1 MQNEAYQKLMDNLC
15 DIVAEEQAKLG
26 YMKEPIRLYYP
37 LSSLNHFFGGDVSAD
52 EMQEKLSKFKSFAY
66 YKFGE
71 VEITHKGERFCFFL
85 SERATEYVHE
95 NGGQNQFIFDLVALL
110 AKHGTVMEEVE
121 ALFAKQKDAYEI
133 EKMNHGEF
141 DYMIHFV
148 DSKDKYLYCF
158 KDEGCHII
166 YHRFLPEDYE
176 DLGL

>member
-66 YKFGE
+66 DKFGE

-85 SERATEYVHE
+85 SERAT
-95 NGGQNQFIFDLVALL
+95 
-110 AKHGTVMEEVE
+110 
-121 ALFAKQKDAYEI
+121 QKDAYEI

-148 DSKDKYLYCF
+148 NSKDKYLYCF

>member
-37 LSSLNHFFGGDVSAD
+37 LRSLNGTTVKTLSQL
-52 EMQEKLSKFKSFAY
+52 QEKLSKFKSFAY
-66 YKFGE
+66 DKFGE

-85 SERATEYVHE
+85 SERATEYVHQ

-121 ALFAKQKDAYEI
+121 ALFAWRI
-133 EKMNHGEF
+133 
-141 DYMIHFV
+141 
-148 DSKDKYLYCF
+148 
-158 KDEGCHII
+158 
-166 YHRFLPEDYE
+166 
-176 DLGL
+176 